1 MIVAFE
7 GLRYTGKTTTA
18 KKLVAGLNA
27 IEGVRA
33 LYIHPFE
40 LVDRYWNRPYR
51 DLIAETEGEARQSMM
66 LVAHAQAMQ
75 VAEHF
80 ISERP
85 LKVAVIDRSI
95 FSFYAYGGMDWTP
108 KLMRF
113 DNVVWM
119 SCSPEERL
127 QRANTGGRV
136 RAANDQDGNYNEFE
150 VAKRYSDMFRW
161 RNIIYIGSPL
171 LEPKPPYEN
180 ANQCYDAMFS
190 VLAANNAILGWSG
203 AKTYPLPFD
212 LPDVEA

>member
-27 IEGVRA
+27 IEGVMA

-40 LVDRYWNRPYR
+40 LIDRYWNRPYR
-51 DLIAETEGEARQSMM
+51 ELIAETSGEARQDMM
-66 LVAHAQAMQ
+66 LLAHASAM
-75 VAEHF
+75 EHANRF
-80 ISERP
+80 VYERN
-85 LKVAVIDRSI
+85 LSVAVLDRSV
-95 FSFYAYGGMDWTP
+95 FSYYAYGGKGWTP
-108 KLMRF
+108 ELMRV
-113 DNVVWM
+113 DKIVWM

-136 RAANDQDGNYNEFE
+136 RANNDQDGDYDEFE

-161 RNIIYIGSPL
+161 RNIISIGSPL
-171 LEPKPPYEN
+171 LEPKTPYEN
-180 ANQCYDAMFS
+180 ANQCYDAMFP

-203 AKTYPLPFD
+203 SKTYRLPDD